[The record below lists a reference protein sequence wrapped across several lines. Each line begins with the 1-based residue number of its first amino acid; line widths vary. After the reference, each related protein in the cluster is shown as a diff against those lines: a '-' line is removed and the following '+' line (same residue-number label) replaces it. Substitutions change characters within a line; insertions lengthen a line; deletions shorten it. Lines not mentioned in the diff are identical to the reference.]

1 MSHSNFDRVAE
12 VYDRTRAVPMETI
25 DILIRE
31 INKKLQ
37 STFGPP
43 PYQIL
48 SLGIGSGRVER
59 YLSSTNNHLFGVDI
73 SELMLKE
80 LKKKSG
86 VECISILQADACNL
100 PFRGKFHS
108 AIAIHVI
115 HLIQNIEDFLN
126 EIIRTSQMAI
136 IGDVYTDAYQSG
148 LYSSFLNI
156 LSTLGWVKQ
165 ESKSINNYLV
175 SVMPKHGFEVED
187 VSETISTSQTHASI
201 FESIK
206 KRYFSWLWEVPEPI
220 YQQAIKLLELK
231 INDEEINLNESYM
244 TTSSVK
250 LQIFKQLGV

>member
-1 MSHSNFDRVAE
+1 MNYINFDRVAG
-12 VYDRTRAVPMETI
+12 VYDRTRAVPIEI
-25 DILIRE
+25 IEILIQK

-37 STFGPP
+37 AAFGSP

-80 LKKKSG
+80 LKKKDV
-86 VECISILQADACNL
+86 VESISILQADVCNL
-100 PFRGKFHS
+100 PFRGKFHL

-115 HLIQNIEDFLN
+115 HLIKNQKEFLS

-136 IGDVYTDAYQSG
+136 IGDVYTDAYQSK

-156 LSTLGWVKQ
+156 LSTLGWTKQ
-165 ESKSINNYLV
+165 ESKLKNSYIATEM
-175 SVMPKHGFEVED
+175 SKHGFEVEEF
-187 VSETISTSQTHASI
+187 SETISTSQTHASI

-206 KRYFSWLWEVPEPI
+206 KRYFSWLWDVPEPI
-220 YQQAIKLLELK
+220 YKQAIKLLDFK
-231 INDEEINLNESYM
+231 IRNEETNLNDSYG

-250 LQIFKQLGV
+250 LQVFKKLDD

>member
-1 MSHSNFDRVAE
+1 MSYINFDRVAD

-25 DILIRE
+25 EIMIQE

-37 STFGPP
+37 TAFGSP

-59 YLSSTNNHLFGVDI
+59 YLSSSNNHLFGIDI

-80 LKKKSG
+80 LKKKG
-86 VECISILQADACNL
+86 VVGSISILQADACNL
-100 PFRGKFHS
+100 PFRGKFHL

-115 HLIQNIEDFLN
+115 HLIQNQEEFLN
-126 EIIRTSQMAI
+126 EILRTSQMAI
-136 IGDVYTDAYQSG
+136 FGDVYTDAYQSK

-165 ESKSINNYLV
+165 ESKFKNSYLENEM
-175 SVMPKHGFEVED
+175 SKHGFEVEEI
-187 VSETISTSQTHASI
+187 SETIYTSQFHASI

-206 KRYFSWLWEVPEPI
+206 KRYFSWLWDVPEPT

-231 INDEEINLNESYM
+231 IKDEEINLNESYK
-244 TTSSVK
+244 TASNVN
-250 LQIFKQLGV
+250 LQVFKQLED

>member
-1 MSHSNFDRVAE
+1 MSYINFDRVAG

-25 DILIRE
+25 EILVRE
-31 INKKLQ
+31 INKNLLDV
-37 STFGPP
+37 FGSP

-59 YLSSTNNHLFGVDI
+59 YLSSTNNHLFGIDI

-80 LKKKSG
+80 LKKKN
-86 VECISILQADACNL
+86 VAETISILQADACNL
-100 PFRGKFHS
+100 PFRGKFNL

-115 HLIQNIEDFLN
+115 HLIKNHKEFLN

-136 IGDVYTDAYQSG
+136 FGDVYTDAYQSK

-156 LSTLGWVKQ
+156 LLTLGWTKQ
-165 ESKSINNYLV
+165 ESKLKNSYILTEM
-175 SVMPKHGFEVED
+175 SKHRFEVEEF
-187 VSETISTSQTHASI
+187 SETIYTSQTHASI

-206 KRYFSWLWEVPEPI
+206 KRYFSWLWDVPEPI
-220 YQQAIKLLELK
+220 YQQAIKLLEIK
-231 INDEEINLNESYM
+231 IRNEEIKLNESYK

-250 LQIFKQLGV
+250 LQVFKKLDD